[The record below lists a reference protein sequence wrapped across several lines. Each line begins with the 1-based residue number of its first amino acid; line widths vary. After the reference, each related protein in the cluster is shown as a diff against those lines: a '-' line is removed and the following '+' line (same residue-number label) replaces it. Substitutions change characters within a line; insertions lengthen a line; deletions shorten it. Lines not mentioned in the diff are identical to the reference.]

1 MMAVTTTQQAVED
14 NLAIDHLKRSK
25 DMDAVVLTVKN
36 ETGEQ
41 ILSKNLSC
49 SRKMG
54 VNLEKNAFHPYQRIA
69 SGKETLRRSLGDTLK
84 DTPTAHINGN
94 LEEQTEGLSQTMEDN
109 NGEKVSPSLNCD
121 SSIVMESIEAVIPS
135 DQNQEQPQ
143 KEQFNAPEKVPQE
156 R

>member
-1 MMAVTTTQQAVED
+1 MMAVTTQQAVED

-41 ILSKNLSC
+41 ILSKNLAC

-69 SGKETLRRSLGDTLK
+69 PGKEALRRSLDDSLK
-84 DTPTAHINGN
+84 DTPTAHVNGN
-94 LEEQTEGLSQTMEDN
+94 LEEQTEGLSQSMEEN
-109 NGEKVSPSLNCD
+109 NNEELTPSLNCD
-121 SSIVMESIEAVIPS
+121 SSIVMETTEAVIPS
-135 DQNQEQPQ
+135 DQEQEQPQ
-143 KEQFNAPEKVPQE
+143 KEQFNAPEEVPQE